1 MVVVEFDPA
10 LDLIYLQAELAGPRR
25 TARFRF
31 VLDTGCAETLVTPE
45 VIDELGYSVR
55 QGESLTSVTTAL
67 GSEPGYRLRV
77 ARFSALGHTRHNH
90 RVNVHDLPE
99 GHGIQGL
106 IGLDYLRHF
115 HCDIRCDEG
124 RILVRP
130 ITGT

>member
-1 MVVVEFDPA
+1 MVVVEFDPT
-10 LDLIYLQAELAGPRR
+10 LDLIYLEVEIVGPRR
-25 TARFRF
+25 KGQFRF
-31 VLDTGCAETLVTPE
+31 VLDTGCAETLITPE
-45 VIDELGYSVR
+45 VVDEVGYSVR
-55 QGESLTSVTTAL
+55 QAESITSVTTAL

-77 ARFSALGHTRHNH
+77 ARFSALGHSRLDH

-124 RILVRP
+124 RILVTP
-130 ITGT
+130 AP